1 MYWHGHGCRFFS
13 VCVEKFSASLATT
26 FLPPA
31 FVCGVIPITPDSRR
45 VGHKLQTVSMI
56 GLVSCILALNHGS
69 SVPSASRGTAFGRRA
84 VALGGSLA
92 LTASASSVAAA
103 GKEKASIAEMNERRA
118 KIGLPPL
125 EIIESDGTW
134 AEHSGAF
141 DDSFFDSSF
150 KKRDDGLWYKFVNQ
164 PDGEKPAQGQ
174 QVSVYYTGYLE
185 DGTKFDSAYDKKRP
199 FEFRL
204 GKQTVITGW
213 EAVVS
218 GMKVG
223 QKVIVRI
230 PPAFAYG
237 SKSVGPIPPNSNL
250 IFYMELVAVGNTL

>member
-1 MYWHGHGCRFFS
+1 M
-13 VCVEKFSASLATT
+13 
-26 FLPPA
+26 
-31 FVCGVIPITPDSRR
+31 
-45 VGHKLQTVSMI
+45 
-56 GLVSCILALNHGS
+56 
-69 SVPSASRGTAFGRRA
+69 
-84 VALGGSLA
+84 ALGGSLA

-103 GKEKASIAEMNERRA
+103 GKEKASIAEINERRA
-118 KIGLPPL
+118 KIGLPPKL
-125 EIIESDGTW
+125 S
-134 AEHSGAF
+134 SGWDLGRAQWGI
-141 DDSFFDSSF
+141 DDLLDSSF

-164 PDGEKPAQGQ
+164 PDGRSQHRAR
-174 QVSVYYTGYLE
+174 VSVYYTDLG

-204 GKQTVITGW
+204 GKQTVIGW

-218 GMKVG
+218 GMKV

-250 IFYMELVAVGNTL
+250 IFYMELVALGNTL